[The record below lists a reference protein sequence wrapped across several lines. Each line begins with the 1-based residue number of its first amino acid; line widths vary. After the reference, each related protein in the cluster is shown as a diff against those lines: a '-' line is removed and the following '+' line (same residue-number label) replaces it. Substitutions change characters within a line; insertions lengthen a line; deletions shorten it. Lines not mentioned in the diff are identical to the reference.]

1 MLRAAQRLA
10 SRSSRLPVPCL
21 LGLDHAAIGVF
32 GRNITIPESQGPRV
46 KDLKRS
52 LAWYHG
58 VLGLRHMFVD
68 DPMFNG
74 PIAMVGVNDIPLL
87 ALLRLPDNEQPL
99 VGSREQRGHFALR
112 TKPEDFETWRES
124 LPDLLRLHR
133 AHDLQS
139 LWLEEQD
146 YGRQRSL
153 FFQDPDTNEIEV
165 AAWFR

>member
-21 LGLDHAAIGVF
+21 LGLDHAAIG
-32 GRNITIPESQGPRV
+32 V